1 MSIITWISLLLSF
14 IAIGVSLYQLGY
26 SKGKSNKE
34 NIDNK

>member
-1 MSIITWISLLLSF
+1 MNMITWISLSLSF
-14 IAIGVSLYQLGY
+14 IAVGVSLYQLGY